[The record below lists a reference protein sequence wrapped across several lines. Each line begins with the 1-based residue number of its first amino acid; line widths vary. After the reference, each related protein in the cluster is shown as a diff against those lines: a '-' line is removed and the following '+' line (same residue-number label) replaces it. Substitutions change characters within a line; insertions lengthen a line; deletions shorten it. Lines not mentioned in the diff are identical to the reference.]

1 METYLIKQ
9 INVGV
14 IGTGWCGGIR
24 ANACNNN
31 PLVDKL
37 YIAETNKKRLDEL
50 KNSLNLED
58 ASENWK
64 DLISNDDI
72 DTIIISATPETTHY
86 PMALASL
93 KAGKNVFLEKPIS
106 TTLEE
111 AEELINESIK
121 NNLKFT
127 IGYSQRFNAKYA
139 YVKKSLQEK
148 LIGEPVTCLVS
159 RHITRELGE
168 KISGRTALSPAA
180 MESTHDLDFLLWCL
194 QPRKPVKVYSQTAGK
209 LFSKKSN
216 TPDHQWIIVTLDDG
230 MTITVGGGWI
240 LPLGYPNYSHTWIEV
255 IGTDGSLFIDDS
267 HKDVHLNTVRDGIRY
282 PMSSM
287 PGEPVE
293 HTHAGPMHEE
303 TMHFINAVAT
313 NKPVL
318 VKPEE
323 AKTVME
329 LYIAADLSA
338 ERGEPITFP
347 RNI

>member
-1 METYLIKQ
+1 MINQ

-24 ANACNNN
+24 AKACHDN
-31 PLVDKL
+31 PLVNKL
-37 YIAETNKKRLDEL
+37 FLAEINIKRLNEL
-50 KNSLNLED
+50 KNSLDIEG
-58 ASENWK
+58 ATEHWK
-64 DLISNDDI
+64 ELIKSDEI

-86 PMALASL
+86 PMALAAL
-93 KAGKNVFLEKPIS
+93 EAGKNVFLEKPIA

-111 AEELINESIK
+111 AEKLINISIK

-148 LIGEPVTCLVS
+148 IIGEPVTCLVS
-159 RHITRELGE
+159 RHITRELGK

-194 QPRKPVKVYSQTAGK
+194 QPRKPIKVYSQTSGK
-209 LFSKKSN
+209 LFSKNSN

-267 HKDVHLNTVRDGIRY
+267 HKDVHLNTVKDGIRY

-313 NKPVL
+313 DKPVL

-323 AKTVME
+323 AKSVME

-338 ERGEPITFP
+338 ERGEPVNLP
-347 RNI
+347 RNK

>member
-1 METYLIKQ
+1 MINQ

-24 ANACNNN
+24 ANACHDN
-31 PLVDKL
+31 PLVNKL
-37 YIAETNKKRLDEL
+37 FLAETNTKRLNEL
-50 KNSLNLED
+50 KNSLDIED
-58 ASENWK
+58 ATEQWK
-64 DLISNDDI
+64 ELIKNDEI

-86 PMALASL
+86 PMALAAL
-93 KAGKNVFLEKPIS
+93 EAGKNVFLEKPIA

-111 AEELINESIK
+111 AEKLINISIK

-148 LIGEPVTCLVS
+148 IIGEPVTCLVS
-159 RHITRELGE
+159 RHITRELGK

-194 QPRKPVKVYSQTAGK
+194 QPRKPIKVYSQTSGK
-209 LFSKKSN
+209 LFSKNSN

-267 HKDVHLNTVRDGIRY
+267 HKDVHLNTVKDGIRY

-293 HTHAGPMHEE
+293 HTHAGPMHEG

-313 NKPVL
+313 DKPVL

-323 AKTVME
+323 AKSVME

-338 ERGEPITFP
+338 EQGEPVSLP
-347 RNI
+347 RNK

>member
-1 METYLIKQ
+1 MIKQ

-37 YIAETNKKRLDEL
+37 YIAETNKKRLLEL
-50 KNSLNLED
+50 KNSLEPEG
-58 ASENWK
+58 ATENWQ
-64 DLISNDDI
+64 DLISNNDI

-148 LIGEPVTCLVS
+148 IIGEPVTCLVS

-267 HKDVHLNTVRDGIRY
+267 HKDVHLNTVKNGIRY

-303 TMHFINAVAT
+303 TMHFINAVAS

-323 AKTVME
+323 AKAVME
-329 LYIAADLSA
+329 LYLAADLSA
-338 ERGEPITFP
+338 ESGEPITLP
-347 RNI
+347 RNK

>member
-1 METYLIKQ
+1 MIKQ

-24 ANACNNN
+24 ANACNDN
-31 PLVDKL
+31 PLVNKL
-37 YIAETNKKRLDEL
+37 YIAETNKKRLYEL
-50 KNSLNLED
+50 KNSLDLEYATEDWQNLVSD
-58 ASENWK
+58 
-64 DLISNDDI
+64 DDI

-111 AEELINESIK
+111 AEELINEAIK

-139 YVKKSLQEK
+139 YVKKSLNEK
-148 LIGEPVTCLVS
+148 IIGEPVTCLVS

-209 LFSKKSN
+209 LFSEKSN

-267 HKDVHLNTVRDGIRY
+267 HKDVHLNTVKDGIRY

-323 AKTVME
+323 AKDVME
-329 LYIAADLSA
+329 LYLAADLSA
-338 ERGEPITFP
+338 ERGEPVTLP
-347 RNI
+347 RNK

>member
-1 METYLIKQ
+1 MIKQ

-37 YIAETNKKRLDEL
+37 YIAETNKKRLAEL
-50 KNSLNLED
+50 KSLLNLED
-58 ASENWK
+58 ATENWQELVSK
-64 DLISNDDI
+64 DDI

-86 PMALASL
+86 PMALSSL

-111 AEELINESIK
+111 AEELISESIK
-121 NNLKFT
+121 NNVKFT

-139 YVKKSLQEK
+139 YVKKSLQENI
-148 LIGEPVTCLVS
+148 IGEPVTCLVS

-267 HKDVHLNTVRDGIRY
+267 HKDVHLNTVKNGIRY

-313 NKPVL
+313 DKPVL

-323 AKTVME
+323 AKAVME
-329 LYIAADLSA
+329 LYMAADLSA
-338 ERGEPITFP
+338 ERGEPITLP
-347 RNI
+347 RNK

>member
-1 METYLIKQ
+1 MINQ
-9 INVGV
+9 INVGI

-24 ANACNNN
+24 ANACAEN

-37 YIAETNKKRLDEL
+37 YIAENNK
-50 KNSLNLED
+50 N
-58 ASENWK
+58 
-64 DLISNDDI
+64 I
-72 DTIIISATPETTHY
+72 DTIIISATPETTHF
-86 PMALASL
+86 PMALAAL
-93 KAGKNVFLEKPIS
+93 KAGKNVFLEKPIA
-106 TTLEE
+106 TTLKE
-111 AEELINESIK
+111 AEELIDISIK
-121 NNLKFT
+121 NNVKFT
-127 IGYSQRFNAKYA
+127 IGYSQRFNSKYA
-139 YVKKSLQEK
+139 YVKKSLNEN

-159 RHITRELGE
+159 RHVTRELGE

-194 QPRKPVKVYSQTAGK
+194 QPRKPIKVYSQTSGK
-209 LFSKKSN
+209 LFSKNSN
-216 TPDHQWIIVTLDDG
+216 TPDHQWILVTLDDG
-230 MTITVGGGWI
+230 MTISVGGGWI

-267 HKDVHLNTVRDGIRY
+267 HKDVQLNTVKDGIRY

-303 TMHFINAVAT
+303 TNHFVNAVAL
-313 NKPVL
+313 NKQVL

-338 ERGEPITFP
+338 ETGEPVILP
-347 RNI
+347 RNN

>member
-1 METYLIKQ
+1 MIKQ

-24 ANACNNN
+24 ANACNIN

-37 YIAETNKKRLDEL
+37 YIAETNKKRLVEL
-50 KNSLNLED
+50 KSLLNLED
-58 ASENWK
+58 ATENWQN
-64 DLISNDDI
+64 LVSNDDI

-111 AEELINESIK
+111 AEELINEAIK

-139 YVKKSLQEK
+139 YVKKSLNEK
-148 LIGEPVTCLVS
+148 IIGEPVTCLVS

-267 HKDVHLNTVRDGIRY
+267 HKDVHLNTVKDGIRY

-323 AKTVME
+323 AKAVME
-329 LYIAADLSA
+329 LYMAADLSA
-338 ERGEPITFP
+338 ERGEPIILP
-347 RNI
+347 RNK

>member
-1 METYLIKQ
+1 MIKQ

-24 ANACNNN
+24 ANACNDN

-50 KNSLNLED
+50 KNSLDLED

-64 DLISNDDI
+64 DLVSNDDI

-194 QPRKPVKVYSQTAGK
+194 QPRKPIKVYSQTAGK

-240 LPLGYPNYSHTWIEV
+240 LPLAYPNYSHTWIEV

-287 PGEPVE
+287 PGEPIE

-338 ERGEPITFP
+338 ERGEPITLP

>member
-1 METYLIKQ
+1 MIKQ

-37 YIAETNKKRLDEL
+37 YIAETNKKRLSEL
-50 KNSLNLED
+50 KNSLELED
-58 ASENWK
+58 TTENWQ
-64 DLISNDDI
+64 DLVFNNDI

-240 LPLGYPNYSHTWIEV
+240 LPLGYPNYSHTCIEV
-255 IGTDGSLFIDDS
+255 IGTVGSLFIDDS
-267 HKDVHLNTVRDGIRY
+267 L
-282 PMSSM
+282 
-287 PGEPVE
+287 
-293 HTHAGPMHEE
+293 
-303 TMHFINAVAT
+303 
-313 NKPVL
+313 
-318 VKPEE
+318 
-323 AKTVME
+323 
-329 LYIAADLSA
+329 
-338 ERGEPITFP
+338 
-347 RNI
+347 

>member
-1 METYLIKQ
+1 MDVEGATEDWKELI
-9 INVGV
+9 
-14 IGTGWCGGIR
+14 
-24 ANACNNN
+24 NN
-31 PLVDKL
+31 
-37 YIAETNKKRLDEL
+37 DE
-50 KNSLNLED
+50 
-58 ASENWK
+58 
-64 DLISNDDI
+64 I

-86 PMALASL
+86 PMALAAL
-93 KAGKNVFLEKPIS
+93 EAGKNVFLEKPIA
-106 TTLEE
+106 TTLED
-111 AEELINESIK
+111 AEKLIDVSIK
-121 NNLKFT
+121 KNLKFT

-148 LIGEPVTCLVS
+148 IIGEPVTCLVS
-159 RHITRELGE
+159 RHITRELGK
-168 KISGRTALSPAA
+168 KISGRTTLSPAA

-194 QPRKPVKVYSQTAGK
+194 QPRKPIKVYSQTSGK
-209 LFSKKSN
+209 LFSKNSN

-267 HKDVHLNTVRDGIRY
+267 HKDVHLNTVKDGIRY

-313 NKPVL
+313 DKPVL

-323 AKTVME
+323 AKSVME

-338 ERGEPITFP
+338 ERGEPVSLP
-347 RNI
+347 RNV

>member
-1 METYLIKQ
+1 MIKQ

-31 PLVDKL
+31 PLVNKL
-37 YIAETNKKRLDEL
+37 YIAETSKKRLTEL
-50 KNSLNLED
+50 KNSLDLES
-58 ASENWK
+58 ASENWQ

-111 AEELINESIK
+111 AEELISESIK
-121 NNLKFT
+121 NNVKFT

-267 HKDVHLNTVRDGIRY
+267 HKDVHLNTVKDGIRY

-323 AKTVME
+323 AKAVME

-338 ERGEPITFP
+338 ERGEPITLP
-347 RNI
+347 RNK

>member
-1 METYLIKQ
+1 MINQ
-9 INVGV
+9 INVGI

-24 ANACNNN
+24 ANACADN

-37 YIAETNKKRLDEL
+37 YIAESNKERLQEL
-50 KNSLNLED
+50 KKSLKLESSTD
-58 ASENWK
+58 NWNE
-64 DLISNDDI
+64 LIDNKNI
-72 DTIIISATPETTHY
+72 DTIIISATPETTHF
-86 PMALASL
+86 PMALAAL
-93 KAGKNVFLEKPIS
+93 KAGKNVFLEKPIA
-106 TTLEE
+106 TTLKE
-111 AEELINESIK
+111 AEELIDISIK
-121 NNLKFT
+121 NNVKFT
-127 IGYSQRFNAKYA
+127 IGYSQRFNSKYA
-139 YVKKSLQEK
+139 YVKKSLNEN

-159 RHITRELGE
+159 RHVTRELGK

-194 QPRKPVKVYSQTAGK
+194 QPRKPIKVYSQTSGK
-209 LFSKKSN
+209 LFSKNSN
-216 TPDHQWIIVTLDDG
+216 TPDHQWILVTLDDG
-230 MTITVGGGWI
+230 MTISVGGGWI

-267 HKDVHLNTVRDGIRY
+267 HKDVQLNTVKDGIRY

-303 TMHFINAVAT
+303 TNHFVNAVAL
-313 NKPVL
+313 NKQVL

-338 ERGEPITFP
+338 ETGEPVILP
-347 RNI
+347 RNN

>member
-1 METYLIKQ
+1 MIKQ

-37 YIAETNKKRLDEL
+37 YIAETNKKRLSEL
-50 KNSLNLED
+50 KNSLEPEGTT
-58 ASENWK
+58 ENWQ
-64 DLISNDDI
+64 DLVSNNDI

-148 LIGEPVTCLVS
+148 IIGEPVTCLVS

-240 LPLGYPNYSHTWIEV
+240 LPIGYPNYSHTWIEV

-267 HKDVHLNTVRDGIRY
+267 HKDVHLNTVKDGIRY

-323 AKTVME
+323 AKAVME

-338 ERGEPITFP
+338 ERGEPISLP
-347 RNI
+347 RNK

>member
-1 METYLIKQ
+1 MIKQ
-9 INVGV
+9 INVGI

-31 PLVDKL
+31 PLVGKL

-50 KNSLNLED
+50 KKSLDLKD

-180 MESTHDLDFLLWCL
+180 MESTHDLDFLFWCL

-287 PGEPVE
+287 PGEPIE

-338 ERGEPITFP
+338 ERGEPITLP

>member
-1 METYLIKQ
+1 LINQ
-9 INVGV
+9 INVGI

-24 ANACNNN
+24 ANACSEN

-37 YIAETNKKRLDEL
+37 YIAETNPKRLKEL
-50 KNSLNLED
+50 KENLEIEQGT
-58 ASENWK
+58 ENWK
-64 DLISNDDI
+64 ELIDNNDI

-86 PMALASL
+86 PMALAAL
-93 KAGKNVFLEKPIS
+93 NAGKNVFLEKPIS
-106 TTLEE
+106 TTLKE
-111 AEELINESIK
+111 AETLINLSIK

-139 YVKKSLQEK
+139 YVKKSLQEN

-168 KISGRTALSPAA
+168 KISGRTSLSPAA
-180 MESTHDLDFLLWCL
+180 MEATHDLDFLLWCL
-194 QPRKPVKVYSQTAGK
+194 QPRKPVKVYSQTSGK
-209 LFSKKSN
+209 LFSRNSN
-216 TPDHQWIIVTLDDG
+216 TPDHQWIMVTLDDG
-230 MTITVGGGWI
+230 MTITIGAGWI
-240 LPLGYPNYSHTWIEV
+240 LPLGYPNFSNTWIEV
-255 IGTDGSLFIDDS
+255 IGTEGSLFIDDT
-267 HKDVHLNTVRDGIRY
+267 HKDIQLNTVKDGIRY

-287 PGEPVE
+287 PGEPVN

-303 TMHFINAVAT
+303 TMHFINAVAQ

-323 AKTVME
+323 AKIVME

-338 ERGEPITFP
+338 ENGEPVLLP
-347 RNI
+347 RNN

>member
-1 METYLIKQ
+1 MEFLLIKQ

-24 ANACNNN
+24 ANACNDN
-31 PLVDKL
+31 PLVNKL
-37 YIAETNKKRLDEL
+37 YIAETNKKRLSEI

-58 ASENWK
+58 ATENWQN
-64 DLISNDDI
+64 LVSNDDI

-111 AEELINESIK
+111 AEELINESKK
-121 NNLKFT
+121 NNVKFT
-127 IGYSQRFNAKYA
+127 IGYSQRFNSKYA

-148 LIGEPVTCLVS
+148 IIGEPVTCLVS

-216 TPDHQWIIVTLDDG
+216 TPDHWRCLIQLD
-230 MTITVGGGWI
+230 ISAK
-240 LPLGYPNYSHTWIEV
+240 PLA
-255 IGTDGSLFIDDS
+255 L
-267 HKDVHLNTVRDGIRY
+267 
-282 PMSSM
+282 
-287 PGEPVE
+287 
-293 HTHAGPMHEE
+293 
-303 TMHFINAVAT
+303 
-313 NKPVL
+313 
-318 VKPEE
+318 
-323 AKTVME
+323 
-329 LYIAADLSA
+329 
-338 ERGEPITFP
+338 
-347 RNI
+347 

>member
-1 METYLIKQ
+1 MINQ

-24 ANACNNN
+24 ANACHDN
-31 PLVDKL
+31 PLVNKL
-37 YIAETNKKRLDEL
+37 FLAETNTKRLNEL
-50 KNSLNLED
+50 KNSLDIEGVT
-58 ASENWK
+58 EQWK
-64 DLISNDDI
+64 ELIKNNEI

-86 PMALASL
+86 PMALAAL
-93 KAGKNVFLEKPIS
+93 EAGKNVFLEKPIA

-111 AEELINESIK
+111 AEKLINISIK

-148 LIGEPVTCLVS
+148 IIGEPVTCLVS
-159 RHITRELGE
+159 RHITRELGK

-194 QPRKPVKVYSQTAGK
+194 QPRKPIKVYSQTSGK
-209 LFSKKSN
+209 LFSKNSN

-267 HKDVHLNTVRDGIRY
+267 HKDVHLNTVKDGIRY

-313 NKPVL
+313 DKPVL

-323 AKTVME
+323 AKSVME

-338 ERGEPITFP
+338 ERGEPVNLP
-347 RNI
+347 RNK

>member
-1 METYLIKQ
+1 MINQ

-24 ANACNNN
+24 ANACHEN
-31 PLVDKL
+31 PLVNKL
-37 YIAETNKKRLDEL
+37 FLAETNTKRLNEL
-50 KNSLNLED
+50 KNSLDIEG
-58 ASENWK
+58 ATEYWK
-64 DLISNDDI
+64 ELINNDEI

-86 PMALASL
+86 PMALAAL
-93 KAGKNVFLEKPIS
+93 EAGKNVFLEKPIA
-106 TTLEE
+106 TNLEE
-111 AEELINESIK
+111 AEKLIDVSIK

-148 LIGEPVTCLVS
+148 IIGEPVTCLIS
-159 RHITRELGE
+159 RHITRELGK

-194 QPRKPVKVYSQTAGK
+194 QPRKPIKVYSQTSGK
-209 LFSKKSN
+209 LFSKNSN

-267 HKDVHLNTVRDGIRY
+267 HKDVHLNTVKDGIRY

-313 NKPVL
+313 DKPVL

-323 AKTVME
+323 AKSVME

-338 ERGEPITFP
+338 EHGEPVNLP
-347 RNI
+347 RNK

>member
-1 METYLIKQ
+1 MYKRQ
-9 INVGV
+9 
-14 IGTGWCGGIR
+14 
-24 ANACNNN
+24 ACNNN

-37 YIAETNKKRLDEL
+37 YIAETNKERLIEL
-50 KNSLNLED
+50 KNSLDLED
-58 ASENWK
+58 ATENWEE
-64 DLISNDDI
+64 LVSNDDI

-111 AEELINESIK
+111 AEELISVSIK
-121 NNLKFT
+121 NNVKFT

-139 YVKKSLQEK
+139 YVKKSLQENI
-148 LIGEPVTCLVS
+148 IGEPVTCLVS

-180 MESTHDLDFLLWCL
+180 MESTHDLDFLLWGL
-194 QPRKPVKVYSQTAGK
+194 KPRKPVKVYSQTAGK

-267 HKDVHLNTVRDGIRY
+267 HKDVHLNTVKDGIRY
-282 PMSSM
+282 PLSSM

-323 AKTVME
+323 AKAVME

-338 ERGEPITFP
+338 ERGEPITLP
-347 RNI
+347 RNK

>member
-1 METYLIKQ
+1 MIKQ

-24 ANACNNN
+24 ANACNDN

-37 YIAETNKKRLDEL
+37 FIAETNKKRLSEL
-50 KNSLNLED
+50 KNSLELE
-58 ASENWK
+58 ASTENWQ
-64 DLISNDDI
+64 DLVSNNDI

-139 YVKKSLQEK
+139 YVKKSLQENI
-148 LIGEPVTCLVS
+148 IGEPVTCLVS

-267 HKDVHLNTVRDGIRY
+267 HKDVHLNTVKNGIRY

-303 TMHFINAVAT
+303 TMQFINAVAT
-313 NKPVL
+313 DKPVL

-323 AKTVME
+323 AKAVME

-338 ERGEPITFP
+338 ERGEPITLP
-347 RNI
+347 RNK